1 MAIKYTDIAADLNA
15 YVLGESDV
23 IPGTYSEE
31 EIAACAKKAAYELL
45 NFKRHLL
52 IDGEGNPRKSSEVVE
67 RVVEGEEGKAADLP
81 DKYRGALM
89 HGALMFL
96 FTEDQQRSSF
106 ERGLFMQQAGI
117 GR

>member
-1 MAIKYTDIAADLNA
+1 MAIKYTDIADDLRA
-15 YVLGESDV
+15 YVLGAADV
-23 IPGTYSEE
+23 IPDEYSDE
-31 EIAACAKKAAYELL
+31 EITACAKKAAFELL

-52 IDGEGNPRKSSEVVE
+52 ADASGKPKGSSAVVNAMDGDKE
-67 RVVEGEEGKAADLP
+67 AADLP
-81 DKYRGALM
+81 EKYKGALM

-106 ERGLFMQQAGI
+106 ERGLFMQQAGL

>member
-1 MAIKYTDIAADLNA
+1 MAIKYTDIAADLRA
-15 YVLGESDV
+15 YVLGAADV
-23 IPGTYSEE
+23 IPDEYSNE
-31 EIAACAKKAAYELL
+31 EITACAKKAAFELL

-52 IDGEGNPRKSSEVVE
+52 VGEDGTPRGSSEVV
-67 RVVEGEEGKAADLP
+67 GDDAADLP
-81 DKYRGALM
+81 EKYRGALM

>member
-1 MAIKYTDIAADLNA
+1 MAINYKDIARDLTA

-23 IPGTYSEE
+23 VPDTYSDD

-45 NFKRHLL
+45 NYKRHLL
-52 IDGEGNPRKSSEVVE
+52 IDEGGNPRKSSEVV
-67 RVVEGEEGKAADLP
+67 GEAAADLP

>member
-1 MAIKYTDIAADLNA
+1 MAINYTDIAADLNA

-23 IPGTYSEE
+23 IPKTYSDE

-67 RVVEGEEGKAADLP
+67 GEAADLP

-106 ERGLFMQQAGI
+106 ERGLFLQQI
-117 GR
+117 GMGR

>member
-1 MAIKYTDIAADLNA
+1 MAIKYADIAADLNA

-23 IPGTYSEE
+23 IPDTYSDE

-52 IDGEGNPRKSSEVVE
+52 IDGDGNPRKSSDVV
-67 RVVEGEEGKAADLP
+67 GDGAADLP

-106 ERGLFMQQAGI
+106 ERGLFLQQI
-117 GR
+117 GMGR

>member
-1 MAIKYTDIAADLNA
+1 MAINYADIADDLNA

-23 IPGTYSEE
+23 IPDTYSND

-52 IDGEGNPRKSSEVVE
+52 IDGEGNPRKSSE
-67 RVVEGEEGKAADLP
+67 VVEGEEGKAADLP

-106 ERGLFMQQAGI
+106 ERGLFLQQI
-117 GR
+117 GMGR

>member
-1 MAIKYTDIAADLNA
+1 MAIKYTDIAADLRA
-15 YVLGESDV
+15 YVLGEADVANDVYSDK
-23 IPGTYSEE
+23 
-31 EIAACAKKAAYELL
+31 EIAACVKKAAFELL

-52 IDGEGNPRKSSEVVE
+52 VDESGNPRKSSAVV
-67 RVVEGEEGKAADLP
+67 GETSVDIPE
-81 DKYRGALM
+81 KYRGALM

-106 ERGLFMQQAGI
+106 ERGLFLQQAGM

>member
-1 MAIKYTDIAADLNA
+1 MAINYSEIAEDVRA
-15 YVLGESDV
+15 YVLGEADV
-23 IPGTYSEE
+23 ANDVYSVD
-31 EIAACAKKAAYELL
+31 EIAACVKKAAFELL

-52 IDGEGNPRKSSEVVE
+52 VKDGAPRGSSEVV
-67 RVVEGEEGKAADLP
+67 GETSVDIPE
-81 DKYRGALM
+81 KYRGAMM

>member
-1 MAIKYTDIAADLNA
+1 MAINYTDIADDLNA

-23 IPGTYSEE
+23 IPDTYSND
-31 EIAACAKKAAYELL
+31 EIAACARKAAYELL

-52 IDGEGNPRKSSEVVE
+52 IDEEGNPRKSSDVV
-67 RVVEGEEGKAADLP
+67 GDDAADLP
-81 DKYRGALM
+81 EKYRGALM

>member
-1 MAIKYTDIAADLNA
+1 MAINYTVVADDLRA
-15 YVLGESDV
+15 YVLGAADV
-23 IPGTYSEE
+23 IPDEYSDD
-31 EIAACAKKAAYELL
+31 EITACAKKAAFELL

-52 IDGEGNPRKSSEVVE
+52 IDENGNPRKSSEVV
-67 RVVEGEEGKAADLP
+67 GDDAADLP

-106 ERGLFMQQAGI
+106 ERGLFMQQAGL

>member
-1 MAIKYTDIAADLNA
+1 MAINYADIASDLTA

-23 IPGTYSEE
+23 IPKTYSED

-52 IDGEGNPRKSSEVVE
+52 IDGEGNPRKSSD
-67 RVVEGEEGKAADLP
+67 VVEGEEGKAADLP

>member
-1 MAIKYTDIAADLNA
+1 MAINYTDIAADLNA
-15 YVLGESDV
+15 YVFGESDV
-23 IPGTYSEE
+23 IPNTYSNE
-31 EIAACAKKAAYELL
+31 EIAACVKKAAFELL

-52 IDGEGNPRKSSEVVE
+52 VKDGAPRGSSEVV
-67 RVVEGEEGKAADLP
+67 GETSVDIPE
-81 DKYRGALM
+81 KYRGALM